1 MLENIAD
8 LARIKPFAALD
19 AAERRIV
26 LSEMSETEYQ
36 ELHRAMSFFKNSDAD
51 VVPPAALKN
60 SLIEHFAREHGRR
73 QHGFSGPLFRRPIP
87 LWRAA
92 AAVCLAIFG
101 TWLLTKTN
109 DSPAVGVPVSQTIVR
124 TDTVWKTEIRWR
136 ERVVVQREKRPAD
149 IPPLIE
155 TGSAERTP
163 PRVVVSENWSAPVVG
178 TPIGDQQELLDFFT
192 SAEAEKKD

>member
-51 VVPPAALKN
+51 VVPPAGLKN
-60 SLIEHFAREHGRR
+60 NLVEHFAREHGRR

-109 DSPAVGVPVSQTIVR
+109 GSLAVGVPVSQTIVR
-124 TDTVWKTEIRWR
+124 IDTVWKTEIRWR

-149 IPPLIE
+149 IPSLIE
-155 TGSAERTP
+155 AGSAERTP
-163 PRVVVSENWSAPVVG
+163 LRVVVSENWSAPVVG

-192 SAEAEKKD
+192 SAAAEKKD